1 MLLDTHLTPFSQT
14 NLNFNPTKYVY
25 SGSREEKSRLIR
37 EDKLPTA
44 TEVIRS
50 DLDARDLYR
59 NAVQTKLDDARAEF
73 VYQKK
78 SGFEDASEL
87 VRLLRE
93 AQGAIDKW
101 FASFPTRTCG
111 RRWRS
116 SRTSKGADATFR
128 VLPARSAYVTS

>member
-1 MLLDTHLTPFSQT
+1 MLDTHLTPFAQT

-59 NAVQTKLDDARAEF
+59 NAVQTALDDARAEF

-78 SGFEDASEL
+78 NDFEDASEL
-87 VRLLRE
+87 VGLLRE
-93 AQGAIDKW
+93 AQAAIDKW
-101 FASFPTRTCG
+101 FGFVPDEDVREALE
-111 RRWRS
+111 
-116 SRTSKGADATFR
+116 
-128 VLPARSAYVTS
+128 VLKREQAG